1 MALQITEKK
10 GNFYIQG
17 KITCDNVQAL
27 KLHFEYILRKR
38 KYVTINISD
47 VAEIDSE
54 GVVAITQMYKYSLLS
69 KKIFTIVGVGS
80 KDMYDHFRNQ
90 NIA

>member
-47 VAEIDSE
+47 VSEIDSE
-54 GVVAITQMYKYSLLS
+54 GVVALTQMYHYSLLS

>member
-17 KITCDNVQAL
+17 EITCDNVQAL
-27 KLHFEYILRKR
+27 KLHFEYVLRKR

-47 VAEIDSE
+47 VTEIDSE
-54 GVVAITQMYKYSLLS
+54 GVVALTQMYHYALLT
-69 KKIFTIVGVGS
+69 KKIFTIIGVGS
-80 KDMYDHFRNQ
+80 KEMYEHFKNQ

>member
-27 KLHFEYILRKR
+27 KLHFEYVLRKR

-47 VAEIDSE
+47 VSEIDTE
-54 GVVAITQMYKYSLLS
+54 GVVALTQMYHYSLLT
-69 KKIFTIVGVGS
+69 KKIFTIIGVGS
-80 KDMYDHFRNQ
+80 KEMYEHFRNQ